1 MLECCRRPEHT
12 PEPPAVA
19 RRQRPLGRRRG
30 TPSLPASLAPTRKS
44 GKVPTRTPVEAVDP
58 RFRRPPQRWRQ
69 GRRRPPPP
77 QERHLGA
84 MLECC
89 RRAGAAAGG
98 AAAQSR
104 PAAFFRGGTS
114 LRSAEA
120 RVCRIGG
127 ARGRFVGGGA
137 FGTRSGCVDVSVGPG
152 TEDGAC
158 GGRAPARPGR
168 SCGSAFS
175 SPAARGACLAAFFRA
190 RSSRRVAVAS
200 LCESGE
206 IRSREQRGTRR
217 TRGRARAGRGRS
229 TFRSVLASARARL
242 FSPSAP
248 NMPRRNHEDSR
259 LAARWE
265 KSRNCGLSARPPGSG
280 SQASC
285 SQFRIMY
292 AVHWWDCTNHTTGI
306 EMEVLWCGRRVIAF
320 VMSQKAITQTTA

>member
-1 MLECCRRPEHT
+1 MFGARPRSLGGKSARALSLAAPALTWLVRSHSLTERARKWRVGAPALTWRT
-12 PEPPAVA
+12 PA
-19 RRQRPLGRRRG
+19 LGAHALIRRRCG
-30 TPSLPASLAPTRKS
+30 GGRGRVVWGAADAGPL
-44 GKVPTRTPVEAVDP
+44 
-58 RFRRPPQRWRQ
+58 RRPPAQ
-69 GRRRPPPP
+69 P
-77 QERHLGA
+77 QHY
-84 MLECC
+84 
-89 RRAGAAAGG
+89 AASAGG
-98 AAAQSR
+98 DWHTGCIWSWAPVA
-104 PAAFFRGGTS
+104 G
-114 LRSAEA
+114 
-120 RVCRIGG
+120 V
-127 ARGRFVGGGA
+127 
-137 FGTRSGCVDVSVGPG
+137 FGPCW
-152 TEDGAC
+152 
-158 GGRAPARPGR
+158 
-168 SCGSAFS
+168 SAFS

-190 RSSRRVAVAS
+190 RTSRRVAVAS

-306 EMEVLWCGRRVIAF
+306 EMEGLSCGRRVIAF
-320 VMSQKAITQTTA
+320 DMLQKAITQTTA

>member
-1 MLECCRRPEHT
+1 MRDLFQQISGGLR
-12 PEPPAVA
+12 
-19 RRQRPLGRRRG
+19 
-30 TPSLPASLAPTRKS
+30 LAERK
-44 GKVPTRTPVEAVDP
+44 RTGF
-58 RFRRPPQRWRQ
+58 RFT
-69 GRRRPPPP
+69 
-77 QERHLGA
+77 GA
-84 MLECC
+84 
-89 RRAGAAAGG
+89 
-98 AAAQSR
+98 Q
-104 PAAFFRGGTS
+104 
-114 LRSAEA
+114 
-120 RVCRIGG
+120 
-127 ARGRFVGGGA
+127 GRFVGGGA

-175 SPAARGACLAAFFRA
+175 SPAARGASLAAFFCA
-190 RSSRRVAVAS
+190 RTSRRVAVAS

-206 IRSREQRGTRR
+206 IRSREQRGTRQ

-292 AVHWWDCTNHTTGI
+292 AVHWRDCTNHTTGI
-306 EMEVLWCGRRVIAF
+306 ETEGLSCGRRVIAF
-320 VMSQKAITQTTA
+320 DMSQKATTQKTA